1 MVSEESPYFS
11 STEERLQQAD
21 LLRGVRAFQ
30 LNSFNG
36 DQPIGRVHHYDHAV
50 VMSQDCDLEQD
61 FKARS
66 VVDGT
71 GNTADKLLFSVIL
84 CGAYTE
90 ASLKAGRHR
99 TGAAAFS
106 GKEWKPVTQNK
117 QPRYQYLGHV
127 PGISDP
133 LVVDFKDYFF
143 VPGEFIYAELQEKRA
158 TRISNVREP
167 WRDQILQ
174 RFGFYLIRVG
184 LPLEFS
190 QVAPAASPS

>member
-1 MVSEESPYFS
+1 VSEESPYFS
-11 STEERLQQAD
+11 SAEERLQQAD
-21 LLRGVRAFQ
+21 LLSGVRAFQ
-30 LNSFNG
+30 LDSFDG
-36 DQPIGRVHHYDHAV
+36 EQPVGRVHHYDHAV

-61 FKARS
+61 FDARS
-66 VVDGT
+66 SVGGA

-84 CGAYTE
+84 CGAYT
-90 ASLKAGRHR
+90 ATSLKAGRHR
-99 TGAAAFS
+99 EGAAAFGS
-106 GKEWKPVTQNK
+106 KEWKPIVQNK

-127 PGISDP
+127 PGISEP

-143 VPGEFIYAELQEKRA
+143 VPGEFIYGEMRHGRA

-184 LPLEFS
+184 LPREFGELLPS
-190 QVAPAASPS
+190 AQPA